1 MRPAAAGLSVP
12 PPHGERWPPPPRDGP
27 GMCSSPR
34 GQQLM
39 AEPCALGPMPHW
51 TQRDA
56 EQKPMMA
63 AASKPTASQG
73 TASGHDRAANARTW
87 GRAAVQWTPR
97 PQHRAR
103 GQAWVSGL
111 TVRGATPA
119 PGPRPAHGGH
129 SRPLERLP
137 LPGAPSRASAYLLG
151 LLLKAALLKPMLLTR
166 VTNEETEASNGSVTY
181 RMFAGQKSCAC
192 PQLCASVAATHAGP
206 WPWHCR
212 PPALVSP
219 KLRFSP
225 HLSAASLCFP

>member
-1 MRPAAAGLSVP
+1 
-12 PPHGERWPPPPRDGP
+12 
-27 GMCSSPR
+27 
-34 GQQLM
+34 
-39 AEPCALGPMPHW
+39 MPHW

-63 AASKPTASQG
+63 AAGKPTASQG

-97 PQHRAR
+97 PRHRAR

-119 PGPRPAHGGH
+119 PGARPAHGGH

-166 VTNEETEASNGSVTY
+166 VTHEETEASKGSVTH
-181 RMFAGQKSCAC
+181 RMFAGQKSSPPWLPRTLGLGPGPAVR
-192 PQLCASVAATHAGP
+192 PHSSPRSFASVPTFLQRLFAFPRG
-206 WPWHCR
+206 
-212 PPALVSP
+212 
-219 KLRFSP
+219 
-225 HLSAASLCFP
+225 SAASPSQRRTCLDAAVSSAVVRSRP